1 MQEPK
6 TQGIQGKH
14 WGYREDT
21 GNIRKTQAQGI
32 HGKHWEY
39 MENTGNTG
47 KTLGSMLEHA
57 IDIRNT
63 WDNVGVM

>member
-1 MQEPK
+1 
-6 TQGIQGKH
+6 
-14 WGYREDT
+14 
-21 GNIRKTQAQGI
+21 
-32 HGKHWEY
+32 